1 MTENTPDRPQ
11 TDAAPEDTEPTAP
24 ASVPAPGPAPQAEA
38 IPAPAEAIPAPAP
51 TPAPTTA
58 VPQAAYPTAP
68 PPAYTG
74 TPYPAA
80 PHPPVPVAPR
90 SSRKGAVALGVV
102 VALLV
107 GGGTAWWVLGG
118 DEDAMSHVEV
128 SGGKLTDSENSLLD
142 EGEEC
147 DDSDEYT
154 YNDCDATTA
163 YEFVYKI
170 TNKGDEPANYA
181 VIVNGFDE
189 DGDFVGQAY
198 FSATHLRPGRTDAD
212 TGEFDEYVEL
222 EDDHTLADIET
233 VKVAHVER
241 VALAN

>member
-11 TDAAPEDTEPTAP
+11 TDAAP
-24 ASVPAPGPAPQAEA
+24 ASVPAPAPAPQAEA
-38 IPAPAEAIPAPAP
+38 IPAPAPAP
-51 TPAPTTA
+51 TLAPTPTAA

-68 PPAYTG
+68 PPAYAG

-80 PHPPVPVAPR
+80 PYPPVPVAPR
-90 SSRKGAVALGVV
+90 GSRKGVFVALGVV
-102 VALLV
+102 AALLV